1 MYENNQAASGLL
13 EIQVLF
19 IIQYQVQWRDACCTS
34 GRGSLTATILFFEA
48 QEM

>member
-19 IIQYQVQWRDACCTS
+19 IIQYQVQWRDACFS